1 MFFGRRTITN
11 DDNGIVKPTDRPN
24 LPVPMTTG
32 EITWNISFEGFPTGT
47 LTYTGLLQSDLPQFT
62 AAYGGVSRG
71 EKIPITLGE
80 INFIV
85 DRFGYTLQPLPPN
98 ISDTGIYQVIVTLK
112 SRIQE
117 QLEQNVAVFSVVSRY
132 ATEISLSQLCNAVD
146 VAYSGG
152 DYKLSIPSEASKKYT
167 VNPASVLN
175 AIARINGCYISYRKG
190 VALKK
195 INQGKKWTLGA
206 EQVINHGEI
215 YLSAPPVLK
224 EVIVT
229 NNFTDD
235 TVNGLEEQFIVEKP
249 QEFRLKEPVIDTL
262 TDGDD
267 DPEFPPPD
275 SKKLKSVDSNSI
287 DGSGPKKVKRTLK
300 TINGNP
306 LRETI
311 DIYGFRYLGNEIN
324 LPEGADPAPFW
335 GKIESFTKDYNYQ
348 PAPSIRFRIN
358 ATDFS
363 NIGSYRV
370 MVHPDYA
377 NIAQTDGLGR
387 EITFASSA
395 KFLTSVVGSGWRY
408 VRFEPEKNDVLE
420 TVRYEG
426 ESISD

>member
-47 LTYTGLLQSDLPQFT
+47 LTYTGLRKSDLPQFNT
-62 AAYGGVSRG
+62 AYGGVSRG

-80 INFIV
+80 IDFIV

-132 ATEISLSQLCNAVD
+132 ATEISLSQLCKAVD

-175 AIARINGCYISYRKG
+175 AIARINGCYISYRNG
-190 VALKK
+190 VTLKK
-195 INQGKKWTLGA
+195 INQGKKWTLGS

-224 EVIVT
+224 DVIVS
-229 NNFTDD
+229 NNCVLASLDAT
-235 TVNGLEEQFIVEKP
+235 EE
-249 QEFRLKEPVIDTL
+249 
-262 TDGDD
+262 
-267 DPEFPPPD
+267 
-275 SKKLKSVDSNSI
+275 
-287 DGSGPKKVKRTLK
+287 
-300 TINGNP
+300 
-306 LRETI
+306 
-311 DIYGFRYLGNEIN
+311 LGTCRVLLPFLVFLVLIAIN
-324 LPEGADPAPFW
+324 LL
-335 GKIESFTKDYNYQ
+335 TNL
-348 PAPSIRFRIN
+348 
-358 ATDFS
+358 
-363 NIGSYRV
+363 GS
-370 MVHPDYA
+370 
-377 NIAQTDGLGR
+377 
-387 EITFASSA
+387 
-395 KFLTSVVGSGWRY
+395 
-408 VRFEPEKNDVLE
+408 
-420 TVRYEG
+420 
-426 ESISD
+426 